1 MQVCIESL
9 PIGQPVGGV
18 SLLVLTRGVRL
29 SRSTEAWGVQNEP
42 LSLLSLQVA
51 AKALETGVFGAYF
64 NVLINLKDMTDDVFK
79 EKIQHRISSL
89 LEEAKTQAAL
99 VLDSLEA
106 RKE

>member
-1 MQVCIESL
+1 M
-9 PIGQPVGGV
+9 
-18 SLLVLTRGVRL
+18 LVLTRGVRL

-79 EKIQHRISSL
+79 EKVGRH
-89 LEEAKTQAAL
+89 
-99 VLDSLEA
+99 DA
-106 RKE
+106 RLHPGTFHVYCGQD